1 MTWFKWKE
9 KIKFYR
15 QAKTA
20 HGLHSP
26 FVFNFYNVV
35 KKQAKSISLFSKNLK
50 GFSKKENRIIL
61 AIIQYLK
68 PAHTLVLSDDKQ
80 IINNWSSFLL
90 NESRAFSIQSLST
103 LPIEPTKFDLI
114 ISPNQLTV
122 NQKEFVDKLL
132 PLISNDSAVIIPYIH
147 ASKNTITQWKSLIEE
162 KTIRVSLDLFFIGI
176 LFFRKESTKQ
186 DFQLQF

>member
-80 IINNWSSFLL
+80 IINNWSSFLM
-90 NESRAFSIQSLST
+90 NESHVLFAKGLNT
-103 LPIEPTKFDLI
+103 LPLKSTKFDLI
-114 ISPNQLTV
+114 ILSKLLIV